1 MKNFINRLLIVFLF
15 FLISAASLINAAEFD
30 KTLYAN
36 RRAKLINEIQ
46 DGVLILF
53 GNDQVYRNS
62 DITYRFRQN
71 SDFYY
76 LTGFEDADA
85 VMVLTPGEQKEYNLF
100 LHKKHFFEILFAGE
114 GNNVNTAMEVFG
126 ADTAYYL
133 DDFESFV
140 NKISHSK
147 KKLYYN
153 FSDEDFNKRITK
165 KEAHS
170 FAWHPN
176 EIVNPESIIGQLRV
190 YKDDTEIK
198 LVGKAN
204 EISCEAIAEVMRA
217 AKPGMN
223 ERELEGIL
231 NYVWK
236 KFGSP
241 RYAYPPII
249 SSGERIPILHYDA
262 NDADIEDGDLVM
274 MDVAC
279 EYGYYSADVTR
290 TFPVNGKFTKEQ
302 KEIYEIA
309 LASLNAGI
317 EMMKPGVKL
326 DDVNDRTIEVIAEGL
341 YDLGLITD
349 KSKVWQ
355 TSVFYSF
362 YCGHFIG
369 LDTHDVGHS
378 QVYEPGMIFAIE
390 PGIYVNPVNFEKLPS
405 MIKYLRGATEE
416 EVFAFMTAVRP
427 MVQKY
432 ANVCGRAEDNI
443 LITKKGNINLT
454 KTLTKTVEGIE
465 TLMAEETKYIK
476 D

>member
-1 MKNFINRLLIVFLF
+1 MKNFLNGFLVVLLFL
-15 FLISAASLINAAEFD
+15 LLVSTSINASEFD

-36 RRAKLINEIQ
+36 RRAELLNELK
-46 DGVLILF
+46 DGVFVLF
-53 GNDQVYRNS
+53 GNDHIYRNS

-85 VMVLTPGEQKEYNLF
+85 VMVLQPGEEKEYVLF

-114 GNNVNTAMEVFG
+114 GNNVKTAMEVFG

-133 DDFESFV
+133 DDFEKFV
-140 NKISHSK
+140 DRISRSK

-153 FSDEDFNKRITK
+153 FSDEEFNRRITK

-170 FAWHPN
+170 RNWYPD
-176 EIVNPESIIGQLRV
+176 EIINPESAIHQLRV
-190 YKDDTEIK
+190 FKDEQEIE

-204 EISCEAIAEVMRA
+204 EISCDAIAEVMRA

-231 NYVWK
+231 NYVWMK
-236 KFGSP
+236 YGSP
-241 RYAYPPII
+241 RFAYPPII
-249 SSGERIPILHYDA
+249 ASGERIPILHYEA
-262 NDADIEDGDLVM
+262 NDADIKDGELVM

-290 TFPVNGKFTKEQ
+290 TFPINGKFTKEQ

-326 DDVNDRTIEVIAEGL
+326 NDVNQKTIEVIADGL
-341 YDLGLITD
+341 FDLGLITD
-349 KSKVWQ
+349 KSKQWQ
-355 TSVFYSF
+355 TKVYYSF

-369 LDTHDVGHS
+369 LDTHDVGHKE
-378 QVYEPGMIFAIE
+378 VYEPGMIFAIE
-390 PGIYVNPVNFEKLPS
+390 PGIYVNPVNFEKLPA
-405 MIKYLRGATEE
+405 MIKYMRGATEE
-416 EVFAFMTAVRP
+416 EVVEFMDSVRP
-427 MVQKY
+427 MVKKY

-443 LITKKGNINLT
+443 LITDEGNINLT
-454 KTLTKTVEGIE
+454 KMLAKTVDGIE
-465 TLMAEETKYIK
+465 RLMAEETKYIK
-476 D
+476 E